1 MKVLVDTCVWSQA
14 LRHKRPDKDTIQRLS
29 DLVFALVAVV
39 VLAGCDGRDLTVPPD
54 DTLSAAARAELGLP
68 SAGVLTLA
76 TEADMASISKLT
88 PETVNAVR
96 EFLEPAGTEIAIV
109 AARPVGSYLL
119 LWISFPKIADGGID
133 LIWSVEKQEPVGEFL
148 GGYRG

>member
-1 MKVLVDTCVWSQA
+1 MKCIFVLA
-14 LRHKRPDKDTIQRLS
+14 
-29 DLVFALVAVV
+29 AMV
-39 VLAGCDGRDLTVPPD
+39 VLAGCDRRELTIAPE

-68 SAGVLTLA
+68 PADALTLA
-76 TEADMASISKLT
+76 TEADMASVAKLT

-96 EFLEPAGTEIAIV
+96 RFLGPAGTEITIV

-119 LWISFPKIADGGID
+119 LWVSFPKIADGGID